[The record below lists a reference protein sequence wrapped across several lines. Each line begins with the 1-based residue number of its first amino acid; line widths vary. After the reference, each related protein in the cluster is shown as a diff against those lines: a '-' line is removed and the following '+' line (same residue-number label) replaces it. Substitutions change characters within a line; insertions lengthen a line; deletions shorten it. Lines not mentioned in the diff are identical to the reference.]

1 MKGFVALLALAL
13 LAAAS
18 AASMFG
24 VVGGNAG
31 TRSAASVGSALPAR
45 VIKEIRERDGAFAF
59 VPTWVPAG
67 FHVQKLDTSRTGWT
81 LDLSRGAGETIRW
94 GVAALATPAC
104 GGHTNPGAPPYKA
117 IRVGGR
123 TVYWMAYTA
132 ATTPAYIGTRPELQ
146 GALRCGNTPSG
157 VFRLPGGHSA
167 GVVTEMMTAH
177 TTDPA
182 SKLSATNLAR
192 MVASSRWMGPSARP

>member
-59 VPTWVPAG
+59 VPTWAPAG

-132 ATTPAYIGTRPELQ
+132 ATTPAFTSAPAPSYRVRFAAAIHPPAYSGFRVDTRP
-146 GALRCGNTPSG
+146 
-157 VFRLPGGHSA
+157 
-167 GVVTEMMTAH
+167 
-177 TTDPA
+177 
-182 SKLSATNLAR
+182 
-192 MVASSRWMGPSARP
+192 ASSPR